1 MNVAFED
8 QALKQSLKPS
18 AYPPRAC
25 AAPAMTPYLP
35 RVCVVNQMYNNAMK
49 PGTPHVS
56 SGLYAADQQKTSRR
70 PIPPRPTTP

>member
-35 RVCVVNQMYNNAMK
+35 RVCVVNQMYNK
-49 PGTPHVS
+49 
-56 SGLYAADQQKTSRR
+56 
-70 PIPPRPTTP
+70 